1 MIYNKLNFSISDR
14 VEAAKTQT
22 TDKTNTDAVPSK
34 VNPSPGSSTITP
46 PDTGGIDRA
55 GSDVNSKQGEA
66 NTATSKTAVKQN
78 TANSQNT
85 TYDKQLD
92 PEYPAEKDPGKTE
105 PKPKN
110 KTFTE
115 RLLDSQMQSMLNKDS
130 GQPASST
137 EAQPHEYPKGQG
149 QDINKPMPSDNT
161 PSRPKTGGFN
171 PAAIKGPNTQQ
182 PSGKLPESV
191 PQGRPGV
198 DLGPKYTSP
207 GTFKPQNIKIRP
219 ITPPKFK

>member
-1 MIYNKLNFSISDR
+1 MKYTGVNFSLSDR
-14 VEAAKTQT
+14 IEAAKTQT
-22 TDKTNTDAVPSK
+22 SDKTSIDSVPSK
-34 VNPSPGSSTITP
+34 VNPSPGSPNIAA
-46 PDTGGIDRA
+46 PDMDGIDNA
-55 GSDVNSKQGEA
+55 GSNVNSKQSEA
-66 NTATSKTAVKQN
+66 NTATSKSTVKQN
-78 TANSQNT
+78 IGDTQNL

-92 PEYPAEKDPGKTE
+92 PEYPTEKDPGKTI

-115 RLLDSQMQSMLNKDS
+115 RLLDNQMQSQLGKDN
-130 GQPASST
+130 GQPAT
-137 EAQPHEYPKGQG
+137 NIQPTEYPKGQA
-149 QDINKPMPSDNT
+149 QDINKPTPTDNT
-161 PSRPKTGGFN
+161 PSRPKTTGFN
-171 PAAIKGPNTQQ
+171 PSAIKGPNTRQ